1 MPETI
6 NSPDAPAAIGPYSH
20 AARSGNLIFTSGQIP
35 IDPATGSLVA
45 DEIETQAEQV
55 FANLEAVLAGA
66 GTDFGKV
73 VKTTVF
79 LKDMAEF
86 PQLNAIYAQDDVS
99 EEDAQKMARRLAVE
113 EGIFAGMSSGGAA
126 HIALQL
132 AREIDCGVIL
142 FIVCDRGDRYL
153 SSKLFSF

>member
-66 GTDFGKV
+66 GTDLGKV

-86 PQLNAIYAQDDVS
+86 PQLNAIYARHFGDH
-99 EEDAQKMARRLAVE
+99 KPARSTVQVAALPLGCRVEIEAVAE
-113 EGIFAGMSSGGAA
+113 VG
-126 HIALQL
+126 
-132 AREIDCGVIL
+132 
-142 FIVCDRGDRYL
+142 
-153 SSKLFSF
+153 